1 MIKII
6 SLKDIEPLL
15 LIAKKDGL
23 FFNKST
29 NIYFGYYLN
38 GNLVGFCGLY
48 TTKKTAILKN
58 DFVLKDYRNK
68 GIYKMLNEFRF
79 NYINTLGFK
88 YVEANV
94 TKYSLDFHLKNG
106 AEIVKKYKCCTKIKY
121 YL

>member
-6 SLKDIEPLL
+6 EFKNIEPLV

-29 NIYFGYYLN
+29 NIYFGYYKDEILI
-38 GNLVGFCGLY
+38 GFCGLY
-48 TTKKTAILKN
+48 CTKKTAILKN

-79 NYINTLGFK
+79 NYIIKLGFK
-88 YVEANV
+88 NIEGNM
-94 TKYSLDFHLKNG
+94 TDCSLNFHLKNG
-106 AEIVKKYKCCTKIKY
+106 AKIVKKYKCCTKIKY